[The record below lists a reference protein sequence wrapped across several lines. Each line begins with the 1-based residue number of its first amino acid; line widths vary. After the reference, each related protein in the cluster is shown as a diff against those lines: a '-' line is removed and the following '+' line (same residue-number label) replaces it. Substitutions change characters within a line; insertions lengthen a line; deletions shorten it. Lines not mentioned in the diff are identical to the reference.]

1 MRIYALLAFRF
12 TECMH
17 FYAISEGWEIGP
29 KSPFTCPTACLAR
42 PAKQIL
48 SLFTLF
54 RASFA
59 IFCKACKADFVAIYA
74 IPVLFCH
81 IWKSLQSRF
90 CRYVRYSGALLPY
103 LAKLAKQILS
113 LFTLFRASF
122 AIFGKGCKA
131 DFVAIYAIPGLFCQI
146 WQSLQSRFCRY
157 LRYSGPLLPY
167 LVKLAKHILSL
178 CALFRASFAI
188 VGKACKAEFVAIY
201 LVPGLFCHSWQSL
214 QSRICRYLPGSGPLL
229 P

>member
-1 MRIYALLAFRF
+1 MGVLGPGGPPKDSFSHFSQKTRVFRSVLLDFVVICDGCGCPRGKSMRIYALLAFRF

-81 IWKSLQSRF
+81 IWSSLQSIF
-90 CRYVRYSGALLPY
+90 CRYVRYSG
-103 LAKLAKQILS
+103 
-113 LFTLFRASF
+113 
-122 AIFGKGCKA
+122 
-131 DFVAIYAIPGLFCQI
+131 
-146 WQSLQSRFCRY
+146 
-157 LRYSGPLLPY
+157 PLLP
-167 LVKLAKHILSL
+167 
-178 CALFRASFAI
+178 
-188 VGKACKAEFVAIY
+188 
-201 LVPGLFCHSWQSL
+201 
-214 QSRICRYLPGSGPLL
+214 
-229 P
+229 